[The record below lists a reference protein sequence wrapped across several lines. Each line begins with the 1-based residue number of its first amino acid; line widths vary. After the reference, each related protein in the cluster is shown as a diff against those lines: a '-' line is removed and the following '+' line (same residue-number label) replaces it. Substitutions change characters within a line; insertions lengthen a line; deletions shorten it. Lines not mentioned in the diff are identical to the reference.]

1 VPLPLVLGHEGAGVV
16 EQVGA
21 GVEGVR
27 PGDHAVMSYPFCG
40 HGRFCRSDAAAMAM
54 AGTS

>member
-16 EQVGA
+16 EQVDA

-27 PGDHAVMSYPFCG
+27 PGDHAVMSYPFGG